1 MAHSSE
7 GIQIGIS
14 DGGVTITR
22 NGDTD
27 FLLSSVSDTVV
38 RNIQHVDDYLAV
50 VRWEHLETVLYT
62 FLLTNLDEKPSV
74 TRFVPPRP
82 LSIAIA
88 ADSRAVD
95 RKSVV

>member
-50 VRWEHLETVLYT
+50 VRWEHLETVQ
-62 FLLTNLDEKPSV
+62 
-74 TRFVPPRP
+74 
-82 LSIAIA
+82 IG
-88 ADSRAVD
+88 RAHV
-95 RKSVV
+95 